1 MKKTMSILAIAGLVL
16 ALAPAAQAAPIP
28 LTSANVTYSGTGTTK
43 TIDSIDGL
51 NFNIEAPSSLVI
63 TTWDGGQ
70 LATRKDLAED
80 GTILVNNQP
89 STGQQAYVT
98 DLALNTGW
106 SFDSVSEVFEANLTN
121 NIAPTLTIELDQVV
135 LILFESKGN
144 DSPTVQ
150 AYNGTTALGTALTI
164 ASGDWGDTGALS
176 GTFSNQAAAAV
187 GISLSD
193 LGVEVDDTVTRFV
206 FSTTNGWDPIEIMVD
221 SNLVPEPATMSVLAI
236 GGLGL
241 LLKRRRRR
249 A

>member
-1 MKKTMSILAIAGLVL
+1 MKKIISIVAVSVLVF
-16 ALAPAAQAAPIP
+16 ALAPAAQAAVVS
-28 LTSANVTYSGTGTTK
+28 LTSANVNYSGTGTTK
-43 TIDSIDGL
+43 TIEAIDLL

-63 TTWDGGQ
+63 TTWDGGS
-70 LATRKDLAED
+70 LAIRKDLAED
-80 GTILVNNQP
+80 GTISVNNQP

-221 SNLVPEPATMSVLAI
+221 SNLAIPEPATMSLLAI
-236 GGLGL
+236 GGLAL
-241 LLKRRRRR
+241 IRRRKR